1 MSEKSTAVRIDEH
14 GVYRVAD
21 TRVMLESVI
30 YPYLDGHSLNCIR
43 EQYPALTIEE
53 IEGAIAFF
61 KANKAEVNA
70 YLARQEKLWEDLR
83 RKQVEENSPLLQ
95 KLRAARAL
103 RSRHDP

>member
-1 MSEKSTAVRIDEH
+1 MSEKTAAVRIDEH

-30 YPYLDGHSLNCIR
+30 YPYLEGHSVNCIR
-43 EQYPALTIEE
+43 EQYPALTIEA

-61 KANKAEVNA
+61 KAHKAEVNS

-83 RKQVEENSPLLQ
+83 RKQEEENSPLTQ
-95 KLRAARAL
+95 KLRTAQAL
-103 RSRHDP
+103 RSRQEP